1 MKQEKNSR
9 RPKWD
14 ILGQENAEAGFNI
27 SWASVIAGVVTFL
40 ALLVTFSLIGSAIG
54 FGQVEATTSN
64 PLDGVGIGLLI
75 WTVVAFVLSLAA
87 AGFIAGVTSRRM
99 GLIHG
104 FLTWATSVI
113 VFVLMLSY
121 VTSGIFS
128 VAGTALGNIFSVAGK
143 SVETVASGAGD
154 LVSKSFDQIVGSVG
168 EVDSQEL
175 EGNINQVL
183 KDTDVPELQPS
194 YINDQLKAA
203 SSEITNAGKEIAL
216 NPDNTDQIIKQT
228 TDSLQQ
234 RAQNL
239 ADTADKE
246 AIANAVNKNTDLT
259 QAEAEEATDNIY
271 NGLQEASTQAQ
282 EQLDKA
288 SQQID
293 EAQQQ
298 LNEQIEQAR
307 VKADEAADATAQAS
321 IWGFVALLLGLILTS
336 ITGLLGSNF
345 VANRN
350 EERM

>member
-1 MKQEKNSR
+1 M
-9 RPKWD
+9 
-14 ILGQENAEAGFNI
+14 
-27 SWASVIAGVVTFL
+27 IAGVVTFL

-259 QAEAEEATDNIY
+259 KAEAEEATDNIY

>member
-1 MKQEKNSR
+1 MKQEKNNR

-64 PLDGVGIGLLI
+64 PLDGVGTGLLI

-99 GLIHG
+99 GMIHG

-113 VFVLMLSY
+113 VFVFMLSY

-143 SVETVASGAGD
+143 SVETVASGTGD

-183 KDTDVPELQPS
+183 KDTDVPELQPN

-203 SSEITNAGKEIAL
+203 SSEIMDAGKEIAL
-216 NPDNTDQIIKQT
+216 NPDNTEQIIKDT

-234 RAQNL
+234 RAQTL
-239 ADTADKE
+239 TDAADKE
-246 AIANAVNKNTDLT
+246 AIASAVNKNTDLT

-298 LNEQIEQAR
+298 LDEQIEQAR
-307 VKADEAADATAQAS
+307 VKADEAADATAKAS

-345 VANRN
+345 VADRN